1 MHKEYKRPLKGQE
14 NQNKL
19 DKTTL
24 NIIEGNK
31 PNKIGTMKQQSN
43 KTTAAKQKNENALD
57 RNRAQQIAKNKTD
70 PASSRQT
77 NHRFL
82 VPFI

>member
-1 MHKEYKRPLKGQE
+1 
-14 NQNKL
+14 
-19 DKTTL
+19 
-24 NIIEGNK
+24 
-31 PNKIGTMKQQSN
+31 MKQQSN